1 MTSSWNQAAAS
12 GGTGAS
18 VPAAVGGGV
27 PGDLPAGTES
37 TPASGATA
45 GSGTSSNGP
54 PNQAAAVLAGGLI
67 IPSNLVSGLA
77 SAGDQQH
84 PKPVSFDPGSSPD

>member
-1 MTSSWNQAAAS
+1 MS
-12 GGTGAS
+12 GGTSAS

-27 PGDLPAGTES
+27 PGDLPTGPES
-37 TPASGATA
+37 TPVSGATA

-54 PNQAAAVLAGGLI
+54 PNQAAAVLAGSLI
-67 IPSNLVSGLA
+67 IPASLISGFA